1 MVLQNIKSQMDLED
15 LTMNWIDLD
24 LVPNFEESQRVLVD
38 DVGCKTQ
45 EDENLQRNLS
55 SFVGTDDD
63 GCEDLPVLSTCPMD
77 LMDFES
83 FLSSPDL
90 LRIESDE
97 NSSTSFSTCTSESM
111 SETMAIS
118 SSFENRFWET
128 LYALETS
135 MKRSQETRRRLSS
148 KFVHVHTFQ
157 NALSSVESST
167 QKLHECFFCNK
178 KTSAV

>member
-1 MVLQNIKSQMDLED
+1 MVLQNINSQMDLED
-15 LTMNWIDLD
+15 LTMNWMDLD
-24 LVPNFEESQRVLVD
+24 LVPNFDESQRVLVD
-38 DVGCKTQ
+38 EVGCKTQ
-45 EDENLQRNLS
+45 EDELLHQNLS
-55 SFVGTDDD
+55 SLIGTDDDD
-63 GCEDLPVLSTCPMD
+63 GCEDLPVLSTGPMD

-83 FLSSPDL
+83 FLSSPNL

-111 SETMAIS
+111 SETVAIES
-118 SSFENRFWET
+118 RFWET